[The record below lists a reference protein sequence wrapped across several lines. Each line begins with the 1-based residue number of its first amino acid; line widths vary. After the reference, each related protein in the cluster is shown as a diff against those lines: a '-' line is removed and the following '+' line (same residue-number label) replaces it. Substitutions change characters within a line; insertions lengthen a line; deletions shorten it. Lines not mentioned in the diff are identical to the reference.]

1 MRRKDASLGDTGARR
16 TTERLVAPM
25 PGKLRSV
32 NVEVG
37 DSVRAGQVVMVLEAM
52 KMEHAISAPR
62 EGVVER
68 LCYAEGEQVMEGV
81 ELLVFERAGR

>member
-1 MRRKDASLGDTGARR
+1 MIPNEAAK
-16 TTERLVAPM
+16 
-25 PGKLRSV
+25 
-32 NVEVG
+32 
-37 DSVRAGQVVMVLEAM
+37 RAGQVVMVLEAM

-68 LCYAEGEQVMEGV
+68 LCYAEGEQVMEGA